1 MNLIVKSAVAGA
13 LAVGTSSA
21 FAIGLPQ
28 TNSSDLILYV
38 DALTSTGASA
48 GVYALDTGITIDSAL
63 PSTGLVSGALNSTKF
78 SIANKTIPESGT
90 LSAFLTA
97 NAANSIQWTLMGGVY
112 NGPSSS
118 AAGSSN
124 VTVPGAARAVMTS
137 QILTNLYP
145 TVGTSTTGALAGFL
159 NGLNSDLNSGGLSQ
173 LKTATETS
181 TATETLGAPS
191 KYGLQGGSDL
201 SLAGATAIKLFGLTG
216 NNIAGGQNQ
225 SYLLGSAVFNGGV
238 LTITGNAA
246 APVPLPA
253 AVWLFGSGLMGLVGV
268 SRRRKQAATA

>member
-28 TNSSDLILYV
+28 SNNSDLILYV
-38 DALTSTGASA
+38 DALTTTGASA

-63 PSTGLVSGALNSTKF
+63 PSTGLVSGASNSTVF
-78 SIANKTIPESGT
+78 SIAPKTITASGT

-97 NAANSIQWTLMGGVY
+97 NAANTIQWTLMGGQY
-112 NGPSSS
+112 NGPSSTS
-118 AAGSSN
+118 AGSSN
-124 VTVPGAARAVMTS
+124 VTVPGAARAVFTS
-137 QILTNLYP
+137 QLLTNAYP
-145 TVGTSTTGALAGFL
+145 TVGQSPTGALAGFL
-159 NGLNSDLNSGGLSQ
+159 NGLNADLNSGGLSQ
-173 LKTATETS
+173 LKTATETG
-181 TATETLGAPS
+181 TATETLSAPS

-201 SLAGATAIKLFGLTG
+201 SSTGTSPIKLFGLTG
-216 NNIAGGQNQ
+216 NGIAGGQSQ
-225 SYLLGSAVFNGGV
+225 FYLLGSATFNGGT
-238 LTITGNAA
+238 LTISGN

-268 SRRRKQAATA
+268 SRRRKQSVAA